1 MEKFRFRVFPV
12 ENDLLIFFKYVS
24 HCNQMWSKMT
34 KLVKNGQLKLKVVKG
49 NLGSCQTGV
58 IFRKMIPDGREW
70 PLPCL
75 TLMWLPYFKK
85 SFKLSWVTVRNH
97 VINQKSSNMYCVIPL
112 RLIQYLDIKII
123 GSAISRRSRRKQT
136 IFWPKADDL
145 GESRRS
151 CGPKLAIFR
160 PDRPWWTD
168 FLLLWVLYSTVSLLI
183 HKE

>member
-1 MEKFRFRVFPV
+1 
-12 ENDLLIFFKYVS
+12 
-24 HCNQMWSKMT
+24 MWSKMT
-34 KLVKNGQLKLKVVKG
+34 KLVKNGQLKMKMVKG
-49 NLGSCQTGV
+49 NLGSCQTRV
-58 IFRKMIPDGREW
+58 ISRKMIPDGREW

-123 GSAISRRSRRKQT
+123 GSGVKQT

-145 GESRRS
+145 GERVVCFCQIVPFRQNYSKYSFIFLVVKFKNWRS
-151 CGPKLAIFR
+151 QFHL
-160 PDRPWWTD
+160 
-168 FLLLWVLYSTVSLLI
+168 S
-183 HKE
+183 

>member
-1 MEKFRFRVFPV
+1 MT
-12 ENDLLIFFKYVS
+12 I
-24 HCNQMWSKMT
+24 CNQMWSKMT
-34 KLVKNGQLKLKVVKG
+34 KLAKNGQLKLRVVKG
-49 NLGSCQTGV
+49 NLGSCQTRV

-112 RLIQYLDIKII
+112 RLIQYLDMKII
-123 GSAISRRSRRKQT
+123 GSAESGPSWRKRT

-151 CGPKLAIFR
+151 F
-160 PDRPWWTD
+160 DRTD
-168 FLLLWVLYSTVSLLI
+168 LGEQTFFCYGYYIARCPCWYIKNNLEIISSP
-183 HKE
+183 

>member
-1 MEKFRFRVFPV
+1 
-12 ENDLLIFFKYVS
+12 
-24 HCNQMWSKMT
+24 MWSKMT

-151 CGPKLAIFR
+151 FGPKLAIFR